1 MKRSWTIVV
10 AAGLVAVLIVNPGCK
25 KGKGVSEM
33 EAIVVA
39 LGPTFEKA
47 EAGKKFEP
55 LAAYLEERVGRPFRF
70 QPTKSRE
77 EFSSLVKEGKAAFV
91 FANPLDYAEVADG
104 CIVLVKANYAD
115 KGSMAQGCI
124 IVPEGGTQKIRE
136 VPELKGSSIMIVS
149 KNSLDGYLSQ
159 KMFFDRNGLDLD
171 LDFDLREAPNGTA
184 DEVIAGVAAGEVEY
198 GCVPANLFPSRK
210 PVKGTEALTYTEK
223 VPVEV
228 FAFVD
233 VGGDKVLGGRVRQ
246 ALRKIPK
253 GDAALKPLAL
263 ESFILAIRAEYD
275 LVTSFIAQDK
285 INKAQRLSGQPTEVG
300 KP

>member
-10 AAGLVAVLIVNPGCK
+10 AAGLVAVLIANPGCK

>member
-1 MKRSWTIVV
+1 MKRSWTVLV
-10 AAGLVAVLIVNPGCK
+10 TAALLAVLVVNPSCK

-33 EAIVVA
+33 EPIVVA
-39 LGPTFEKA
+39 LGPTFEPA
-47 EAGKKFEP
+47 EAAKRFEL
-55 LAAYLEERVGRPFRF
+55 LAAYLEERVHRPFKF

-77 EFSSLVKEGKAAFV
+77 EFPSLVREGKAAFV
-91 FANPLDYAEVADG
+91 FASPLDYAEVADG

-124 IVPEGGTQKIRE
+124 IVPEGGTQKIRD

-149 KNSLDGYLSQ
+149 KDSLDGYLSQ

-171 LDFDLREAPNGTA
+171 LDFDLREAPKGTA

-198 GCVPANLFPSRK
+198 GCVPAYLFPSRK
-210 PVKGTEALTYTEK
+210 PVKGAEALTYTEK

-233 VGGDKVLGGRVRQ
+233 VGGDRVLGGRVKD
-246 ALRKIPK
+246 ALRRIPK
-253 GDAALKPLAL
+253 GDAALKPLGL
-263 ESFILAIRAEYD
+263 ENFIFAVPAEYD
-275 LVTSFIAQDK
+275 LVTSFLAQDK